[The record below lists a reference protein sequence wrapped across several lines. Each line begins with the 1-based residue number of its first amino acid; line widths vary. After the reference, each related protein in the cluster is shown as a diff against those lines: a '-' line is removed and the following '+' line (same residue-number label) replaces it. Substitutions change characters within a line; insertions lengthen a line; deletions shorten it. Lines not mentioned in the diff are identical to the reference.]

1 MLPQVIEKAKV
12 KPFVDRL
19 IKNHKVLGPVAKGPN
34 FVFEQIESLDSL
46 RLDYPIT
53 LLSPTKKYLFPPY
66 ECLLKFKLDPQL
78 QVEPIIESEPLVF
91 LGVHPC
97 DIYATW
103 LFDTVFSTKNPDPN
117 YLERRKKAT
126 VIGLDCLKPCD
137 EYQFCLDMGSLY
149 ADEGYDLFLTDMGDA
164 YFVDIATDKGQQLLV
179 ETQQSR
185 PATNQDFARRR
196 DAGEQKRQSFR
207 NKLSVE
213 SKYLPEVLQDSYD
226 SLIWEATARRCY
238 SCGSCNTVCPT
249 CYCFDVNEIVDLTL
263 RQGVRRRMWDSC
275 QLDSFATVAGGHN
288 FRKERSARLRH
299 RFFRKGKL
307 IREAF
312 GKSGCVGCG
321 RCDRACTAK
330 ISSVEVYN
338 MISGSR

>member
-126 VIGLDCLKPCD
+126 IIGLDCLKPCD

-263 RQGVRRRMWDSC
+263 RQGVRRRM
-275 QLDSFATVAGGHN
+275 
-288 FRKERSARLRH
+288 
-299 RFFRKGKL
+299 
-307 IREAF
+307 
-312 GKSGCVGCG
+312 
-321 RCDRACTAK
+321 
-330 ISSVEVYN
+330 
-338 MISGSR
+338 